1 MTLANRCNLLDKG
14 HRLFFDNYYASPELI
29 EELLHR
35 DTSACGTACSNRK
48 GLPKALYKAKL
59 KPCEACFR
67 QSKDINGHPGSILA
81 IKWFD
86 KRDVYMISS
95 CHAATEEWTGR
106 MKRYDGTA
114 TYKPSCI
121 LEYTKN
127 MGGIDLSD
135 QLLTYYTFLRK
146 TGKWWRKLWVH
157 MLNMLVLNAYI
168 LNKKFGDR
176 KLSHSD
182 YREYIAEYLICLS
195 NRTYS
200 CVDTDNF
207 LQCDRLVGRH
217 WPMKLER
224 NGIGCIVPH
233 QCKVCCVGLKE
244 KMLTGREKKKK
255 STSYKC
261 QQCNVPLCI
270 DPCFH
275 IYHVEKDYK
284 NCL

>member
-1 MTLANRCNLLDKG
+1 
-14 HRLFFDNYYASPELI
+14 
-29 EELLHR
+29 
-35 DTSACGTACSNRK
+35 
-48 GLPKALYKAKL
+48 
-59 KPCEACFR
+59 
-67 QSKDINGHPGSILA
+67 
-81 IKWFD
+81 
-86 KRDVYMISS
+86 MISS

-106 MKRYDGTA
+106 MNRYDRTA

-127 MGGIDLSD
+127 MGSVDLSD
-135 QLLTYYTFLRK
+135 QLLTYYSFLQK

-168 LNKKFGDR
+168 LNKKFGER

-182 YREYIAEYLICLS
+182 YREYIAEYTIHWS
-195 NRTYS
+195 NRTYA

-207 LQCDRLVGRH
+207 IQCGRLVGRH
-217 WPMKLER
+217 WSMKLER
-224 NGIGCIVPH
+224 NAMGCIVPH

-255 STSYKC
+255 STSYNC

-284 NCL
+284 SSV

>member
-1 MTLANRCNLLDKG
+1 
-14 HRLFFDNYYASPELI
+14 
-29 EELLHR
+29 
-35 DTSACGTACSNRK
+35 
-48 GLPKALYKAKL
+48 
-59 KPCEACFR
+59 
-67 QSKDINGHPGSILA
+67 
-81 IKWFD
+81 
-86 KRDVYMISS
+86 
-95 CHAATEEWTGR
+95 
-106 MKRYDGTA
+106 
-114 TYKPSCI
+114 
-121 LEYTKN
+121 
-127 MGGIDLSD
+127 
-135 QLLTYYTFLRK
+135 
-146 TGKWWRKLWVH
+146 

-168 LNKKFGDR
+168 LNKKFGER
-176 KLSHSD
+176 KLSHSN
-182 YREYIAEYLICLS
+182 YREYIAEYLIHQS

-224 NGIGCIVPH
+224 NAMGCIVPC

-284 NCL
+284 SCV